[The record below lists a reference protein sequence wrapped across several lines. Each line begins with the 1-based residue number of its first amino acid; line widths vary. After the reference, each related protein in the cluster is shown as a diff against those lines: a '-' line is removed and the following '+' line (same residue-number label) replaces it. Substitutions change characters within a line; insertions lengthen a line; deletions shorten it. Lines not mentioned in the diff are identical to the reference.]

1 MLSVQI
7 LLAGLALASATPLTG
22 LNALVPRSLISSN
35 GICGAF
41 NGTAT
46 CAGSAFGNC
55 CSQFGWCGSSTAYCG
70 SGCQSNYGT
79 CGISTTLAW
88 KSVGCYS
95 DSTSARAL
103 NTSVLNPG
111 GTVETCQSTCEA
123 QGFTYSGMEYGAQ
136 CFCGTAILN
145 NAAAID
151 PSNCNIACPQNAAE
165 VCGGSNAISMYAVVP
180 VWQSVGCYSDTTL
193 KRTLAQSFNI
203 AGNTVE
209 KCQAVCQQN
218 GYIYAGM
225 EYGTQCFCG
234 NSIDNGASL
243 TSACGTACPG
253 NSAEICGG
261 ANALSMYYLFQ

>member
-1 MLSVQI
+1 MFSGCI
-7 LLAGLALASATPLTG
+7 LLAGLALVSATPMG
-22 LNALVPRSLISSN
+22 FDQALAPRTLVSTN
-35 GICGAF
+35 GVCGAY

-46 CAGSAFGNC
+46 CAGSSFGNC
-55 CSQFGWCGSSTAYCG
+55 CSQFGWCGSDTAHCG
-70 SGCQSNYGT
+70 SGCQSNYGN
-79 CGISTTLAW
+79 CGVSTTLSW
-88 KSVGCYS
+88 KSLGCYS

-103 NTSVLNPG
+103 STAVQNPG
-111 GTVETCQSTCEA
+111 GTVETCQSLCESG
-123 QGFTYSGMEYGAQ
+123 GFTFAGMEFGTQ

-145 NAAAID
+145 DAAVID
-151 PSNCNIACPQNAAE
+151 SSACNTPCPQNPAE
-165 VCGGSNAISMYAVVP
+165 ICGGSNALSMYAVVP

-193 KRTLAQSFNI
+193 KRTLAQSFNV

-209 KCQAVCQQN
+209 MCQSVCQQN
-218 GYIYAGM
+218 GFIYAGM

-261 ANALSMYYLFQ
+261 ANALSMYYLFH

>member
-7 LLAGLALASATPLTG
+7 LLAGLALASATPTG
-22 LNALVPRSLISSN
+22 LNALVPRSLISTN

-79 CGISTTLAW
+79 CGVSTTLAW

-145 NAAAID
+145 NAAVID

-165 VCGGSNAISMYAVVP
+165 VCGGSNAISMYAAVP

-209 KCQAVCQQN
+209 KCQAICQQN